1 MTNTAEKLTLPLFMV
16 KYNGDLLI
24 STGRSRF
31 ETSWKNKTMSW
42 AALLNKLSRSMET
55 TETHA
60 EYMKM
65 SKEQQDKIKDIGG
78 FVGGHLRDGRRK
90 TGYVTARQL
99 LTLDLDFPPA
109 EFWDNIIDNLEIDNA
124 LAVYSTHKH
133 TKAKPRYRLIM
144 PLDREVTPDEYE
156 AIARKIAEAKIPDLW
171 PVLVGN
177 VIASY
182 TTKIELRTGGR
193 LFVHLSSSV
202 ARNEVFMR
210 RSALMDAINEASG
223 IRIVSSVIVK

>member
-1 MTNTAEKLTLPLFMV
+1 MRRRDPV
-16 KYNGDLLI
+16 RIGDALNDFFS
-24 STGRSRF
+24 STP
-31 ETSWKNKTMSW
+31 
-42 AALLNKLSRSMET
+42 
-55 TETHA
+55 
-60 EYMKM
+60 
-65 SKEQQDKIKDIGG
+65 
-78 FVGGHLRDGRRK
+78 V
-90 TGYVTARQL
+90 
-99 LTLDLDFPPA
+99 
-109 EFWDNIIDNLEIDNA
+109 
-124 LAVYSTHKH
+124 
-133 TKAKPRYRLIM
+133 
-144 PLDREVTPDEYE
+144 
-156 AIARKIAEAKIPDLW
+156 IARKIADLW